1 MLQFIKTM
9 KKMPSPKSSAKAV
22 KDMRAEYH
30 FDYSKA
36 RPNRFAGKVEPATV
50 VVVLDPDVAE
60 VFQTPE
66 AVNAVL
72 RALIATMPRPAKR
85 KT

>member
-1 MLQFIKTM
+1 M
-9 KKMPSPKSSAKAV
+9 KKMSSLKSSTKVA

-30 FDYSKA
+30 FDYTKA

>member
-1 MLQFIKTM
+1 
-9 KKMPSPKSSAKAV
+9 MPSLKPSTKAI

-30 FDYSKA
+30 FDYGKA
-36 RPNRFAGKVEPATV
+36 RPNRFASKIDQAAV

-60 VFQTPE
+60 VFKTPE
-66 AVNAVL
+66 SVNAVL
-72 RALIATMPRPAKR
+72 RALIATMPHSVKR

>member
-1 MLQFIKTM
+1 M
-9 KKMPSPKSSAKAV
+9 KKTSSPKSSDKTV

-30 FDYSKA
+30 FDYGKA
-36 RPNRFAGKVEPATV
+36 RPNRFAGKVGPAAV
-50 VVVLDPDVAE
+50 VVILDPDVAE